1 MYYDWRVNMELN
13 LKGKVVV
20 ITGGAAGIGRATSIE
35 FLKEGAIVAVCGRRN
50 EKIEKFYT
58 EMSNLGYQVYGEA
71 LNIRDCKAVQRFA
84 ENIIHKFGKI
94 DIWVNN
100 AGVALDKPFWEF
112 TKEEW
117 DNIVETNLEAV
128 WNCTRICARYMMEKE
143 SGVIINISSY
153 ASKIPIAGG
162 PIYAATKAGVSSL
175 TKSFASELAP
185 YNIRVIGIVPGM
197 INTEI
202 SKKNIA
208 ENKDKLISNI
218 SMKRLGEAEDLA
230 KPIVFL
236 SSDAAGYMSGFDVEI
251 TGGKYATQNTD
262 WPWRIKNERGKEK
275 NISNGNQL

>member
-1 MYYDWRVNMELN
+1 MELN

-35 FLKEGAIVAVCGRRN
+35 FLKEGTIVAVCGRRN

-262 WPWRIKNERGKEK
+262 WPWRIKNEREKEK